1 MSKSDILSFMSL
13 NKEERLSSL
22 KDIRSIV
29 CGIRIFNKDVGHSSE
44 GIIDCKIVWT
54 TTKNNQLAK
63 NNKNNKN
70 SN

>member
-44 GIIDCKIVWT
+44 GIIDCKIV
-54 TTKNNQLAK
+54 
-63 NNKNNKN
+63 
-70 SN
+70 

>member
-29 CGIRIFNKDVGHSSE
+29 SGIRIFNKDVGHSSE
-44 GIIDCKIVWT
+44 GIIDCKLCNKKN
-54 TTKNNQLAK
+54 TKIKEIINGAK
-63 NNKNNKN
+63 N
-70 SN
+70 